1 MNFPS
6 CNFKT
11 ETGLWALTWAQAFH
25 RLRWKF
31 INRFSRQIS
40 RRLETAQVTRVTGH
54 QDQAPSGVSWSMTI
68 WIPWEYCEVHEGHRS
83 SPGAATSAAY
93 PLISPSHR
101 WNHLSLILAKKSI
114 KSWDVFL
121 VSHPSPATL
130 YGSSSGT
137 GMRGLLRISTGLSFF
152 TESTRGCYWQTKSNR
167 LAAEITWRNLW
178 LEHIH
183 GDDVDEH
190 DPAGLLQDVGL
201 ILHKGH
207 CGDALEEGETKMII
221 SSWQR
226 LILFIKTFQK

>member
-1 MNFPS
+1 MNFSS

-31 INRFSRQIS
+31 INRISRQIS

-93 PLISPSHR
+93 PLISLSHR

-121 VSHPSPATL
+121 VIHPSPATL

-152 TESTRGCYWQTKSNR
+152 TESKEGCYWQTKS
-167 LAAEITWRNLW
+167 TGW
-178 LEHIH
+178 
-183 GDDVDEH
+183 
-190 DPAGLLQDVGL
+190 QL
-201 ILHKGH
+201 ILPGGIFDLSISMATMLMSMTQQG
-207 CGDALEEGETKMII
+207 CSRMSVSFFTKATAEMH
-221 SSWQR
+221 WRREKQR
-226 LILFIKTFQK
+226 WLFLRDKD